1 MLAIDPLDAE
11 LVHALLV
18 MFRIALLLGLFVVGL
33 LLQQGLLTE
42 EEHIELI
49 GTHNFTE

>member
-1 MLAIDPLDAE
+1 MLPVDPLDAE
-11 LVHALLV
+11 LLHALLV

-33 LLQQGLLTE
+33 LLQHGSLTE
-42 EEHIELI
+42 EDHIELI